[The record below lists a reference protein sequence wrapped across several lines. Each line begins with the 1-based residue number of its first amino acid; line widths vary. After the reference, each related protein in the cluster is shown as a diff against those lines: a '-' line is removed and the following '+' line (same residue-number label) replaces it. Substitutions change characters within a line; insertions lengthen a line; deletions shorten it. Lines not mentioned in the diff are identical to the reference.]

1 MLYRFRTVKDNIEAC
16 AERAEA
22 DFLRLQKNSSS
33 LFAYGLFGHST
44 ISFKKCDMDKDEQD
58 IITFNRRF
66 RRAGRICRVLWLINL
81 VLLILIRCTMW

>member
-1 MLYRFRTVKDNIEAC
+1 MLYRFQDAKGSIEPC

-22 DFLRLQKNSSS
+22 NFLRQQKNNSS
-33 LFAYGLFGHST
+33 LFVYGLFGHFI
-44 ISFKKCDMDKDEQD
+44 ISLKKCDMDKDEQD

-81 VLLILIRCTMW
+81 VLLILIRCTKW